1 MVPSTVKLLYL
12 ENKWGSRGL
21 QAWPETGSWWELVRN
36 RAGKGTSGIDNFA
49 WQHNWQNEHEAWKQV
64 PSRMLTLWESRLC
77 SLKGSRFGPLRV
89 RFGQLLTYNNKAKGW
104 TVPFRNGSWQCWKGC
119 RESET
124 PCLHGVS
131 CASVDWNPYSSIG
144 FARQCGCSTIPWLNW
159 ISSYPMKKVL
169 HADMQLYMIQWLL
182 AHAPMIAGPWSNDC
196 WSNGCWP
203 MVSPYLSAIDGLTQL
218 YTFKQN
224 LQNCEP
230 IDLSRFVVDLR
241 ERHMEYWTPHSG
253 THPREHN
260 SKRPTYHQRCALPE
274 GIWSLIRLISY
285 PNTCF
290 STCLVMSFAVQLV
303 SDFEFT
309 PYVLRQRLKSK

>member
-1 MVPSTVKLLYL
+1 M
-12 ENKWGSRGL
+12 W
-21 QAWPETGSWWELVRN
+21 A
-36 RAGKGTSGIDNFA
+36 
-49 WQHNWQNEHEAWKQV
+49 QV
-64 PSRMLTLWESRLC
+64 WESDLGQTLFLTRQRDGQ
-77 SLKGSRFGPLRV
+77 SLTEKAVGSVERDVGGHRHHAFMV
-89 RFGQLLTYNNKAKGW
+89 CHA
-104 TVPFRNGSWQCWKGC
+104 
-119 RESET
+119 
-124 PCLHGVS
+124 S
-131 CASVDWNPYSSIG
+131 CVSVDWNPYSSIG

-303 SDFEFT
+303 SDFVFT
-309 PYVLRQRLKSK
+309 PYVLRQRLESK